1 MRLRKVILSRGRHES
16 INTHNL
22 LSKFDLVVPESELL
36 EYKMVVENAENIVGI
51 PDDIHG
57 LGSVR
62 NWVLDHYE
70 DEIVVMFDDDIK
82 HFISVLNLSPVNITK
97 PEMID
102 QIINNIAVC
111 CMDAGLSLF
120 GLSQFGDV
128 RKYEHTQPF
137 LLNSWTG
144 TIVGIIGRKHRF
156 TEINKLKVDADFTLQ
171 KLLDDRIVWIDAR
184 YTFSCVRD
192 SNKGGNSLYRSQARI
207 DKEVDFLKRKWK
219 DHIKISSM
227 SSQGKANGKY
237 SLKLNVK
244 RRARGIK

>member
-1 MRLRKVILSRGRHES
+1 MEENPRYITDDKFNKLKES
-16 INTHNL
+16 I
-22 LSKFDLVVPESELL
+22 KAFPEML
-36 EYKMVVENAENIVGI
+36 KIR
-51 PDDIHG
+51 P
-57 LGSVR
+57 
-62 NWVLDHYE
+62 
-70 DEIVVMFDDDIK
+70 IVVDDDIK

-156 TEINKLKVDADFTLQ
+156 TEINKLKVDADFSLIN
-171 KLLDDRIVWIDAR
+171 IV
-184 YTFSCVRD
+184 
-192 SNKGGNSLYRSQARI
+192 
-207 DKEVDFLKRKWK
+207 
-219 DHIKISSM
+219 
-227 SSQGKANGKY
+227 
-237 SLKLNVK
+237 
-244 RRARGIK
+244 